1 MYKTLFLFLALLVID
16 VDAKTTTIDCK
27 TFPLDRW
34 ETNRRVVFS
43 LNEDT
48 AELYHSQINRKKIRK
63 VTATTAKVQT
73 SPNAIKFVYRGV
85 WLNLLTVNRKDL
97 SFTHTKDGLEL
108 QTGTCKVVEV
118 EEKEN
123 II

>member
-1 MYKTLFLFLALLVID
+1 MYKTLFLFLTLTVID
-16 VDAKTTTIDCK
+16 VDAKTTTVDCK
-27 TFPLDRW
+27 TTPLDRW

-48 AELYHSQINRKKIRK
+48 AELYHSQINRKKVRK

-73 SPNAIKFVYRGV
+73 SPNTIKFVYQGV
-85 WLNLLTVNRKDL
+85 WLNVLTVNRKDL
-97 SFTHTKDGLEL
+97 SFSHTKDGLDL
-108 QTGTCKVVEV
+108 QRGKCKVVKV
-118 EEKEN
+118 DEKEN